1 MGFDPDQIFT
11 MSERHEGETVV
22 VALEGELDLGSVG
35 QVQHRLDA
43 LRAERRPTLLDL
55 DGLSFLDSTGIR
67 LLLTVREASE
77 RDGWS
82 FQVTRGSD
90 SVRRVLR
97 AARVADRLPYADRAR
112 R

>member
-1 MGFDPDQIFT
+1 MGFDPDDIFT
-11 MSERHEGETVV
+11 MSERREGETVV
-22 VALEGELDLGSVG
+22 VALAGELDLGNVG
-35 QVQHRLDA
+35 EVQRRLDE
-43 LRAERRPTLLDL
+43 LRGEGRPTVLDL

-82 FQVTRGSD
+82 FHVTRGSD
-90 SVRRVLR
+90 RVRRVLE
-97 AARVADRLPYADRAR
+97 AAQVADRLPYADQAR